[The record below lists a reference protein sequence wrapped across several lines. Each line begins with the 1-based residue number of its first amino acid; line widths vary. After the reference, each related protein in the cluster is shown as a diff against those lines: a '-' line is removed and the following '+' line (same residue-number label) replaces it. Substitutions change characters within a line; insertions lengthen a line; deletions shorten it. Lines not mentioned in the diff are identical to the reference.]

1 MKILEN
7 NLDYLHDFIRLN
19 EEWITQYFTIE
30 KADMKLAENP
40 TQIIDDG
47 GYIFSLK
54 VEKKIVGVCA
64 LFHVGDKKYELA
76 RMAVSS
82 NYQGNGYGEK
92 LMQCCIDKLSQINA
106 KRVYLLSNT
115 KLIAAISL
123 YKKYGFKVVSVGQ
136 HPVYA
141 RANIVM
147 ERNFDELN

>member
-1 MKILEN
+1 MKIIEN
-7 NLDYLHDFIRLN
+7 NLEFLHDFIRLN
-19 EEWITQYFTIE
+19 EEWITEYFTIE
-30 KADMKLAENP
+30 PADKKLAENP
-40 TQIIDDG
+40 TKIIDDG
-47 GYIFSLK
+47 GYIFSLQ

-64 LFHVGDKKYELA
+64 LFYVGDRQYELA

-92 LMQCCIDKLSQINA
+92 LIQCCIDKLSQINA

-123 YKKYGFKVVSVGQ
+123 YKKYGFKVVSEGQ
-136 HPVYA
+136 HPVYS

-147 ERNFDELN
+147 ECNIEEFK